1 MTSDSASVPPPVASP
16 VATSDK
22 ALTLLCHLSVFVGAP
37 FLLPFI
43 VWLLKRRDTDAV
55 GAHAAEVLNFH
66 LSFLLWSLLCV
77 PLVWLGIGIVFVG
90 ALWLA
95 GLILAVVG
103 AVKASDGVLYRYP
116 LTVRLVE

>member
-1 MTSDSASVPPPVASP
+1 MTFDSASVPPPVASP

-22 ALTLLCHLSVFVGAP
+22 ALMLLSHLSVFVGAP

-43 VWLLKRRDTDAV
+43 VWLLKRREADTV

-66 LSFLLWSLLCV
+66 LSWVLWSVLCI
-77 PLVWLGIGIVFVG
+77 PLVWIGIGFVFLG
-90 ALWLA
+90 ALWLS
-95 GLILAVVG
+95 GLILAVIG

-116 LTVRLVE
+116 LTLRVVG